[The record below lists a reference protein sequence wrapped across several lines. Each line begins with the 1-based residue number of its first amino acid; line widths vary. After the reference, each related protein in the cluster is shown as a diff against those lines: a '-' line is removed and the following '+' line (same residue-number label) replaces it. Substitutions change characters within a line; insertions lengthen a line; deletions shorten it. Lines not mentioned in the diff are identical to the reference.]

1 MTLKLRLK
9 NKANKIFRQAMR
21 RFEPEFFYKDKR
33 RFSPE
38 SEAAQKWR
46 LLWLGEKLCILAA
59 LMAVFF
65 SYWPLLPILVFTVS
79 LSAVYRER
87 IIDVGAN
94 PDSQEKRANDPDY
107 DTEGPILEGCAV
119 LVLGFICFVWF
130 SAAIGALG

>member
-1 MTLKLRLK
+1 MPNT
-9 NKANKIFRQAMR
+9 AFRRVMR

-46 LLWLGEKLCILAA
+46 LLWLGEKLCILVA

-65 SYWPLLPILVFTVS
+65 SYWPLLPILVFTVF
-79 LSAVYRER
+79 LSAVYRES
-87 IIDVGAN
+87 IIDVKAN
-94 PDSQEKRANDPDY
+94 PDFHKKRVDDPDY
-107 DTEGPILEGCAV
+107 DTEGRILEGCAV

-130 SAAIGALG
+130 SVVIGAIG